1 MPRFIARAASLIF
14 IIGLGLAAGARAQT
28 LPLSPP
34 NTPPL
39 TLEECIARAM
49 RKNFDLQ
56 IQGYSTDI
64 ARESLNIAKADFD
77 PTLTASVTRGVTQA
91 AGVASSLEGTTSTG
105 QRNDNGSARVGVSE
119 RLSQTGGTVGL
130 SANVSRSGT
139 NSSFSTVNPA
149 YRDGVVATVS
159 QPLLKNFGPAATR
172 ANITRNQ
179 LGVGIASLN
188 YKSRVLTV
196 VRDTENAYYN
206 LVSARETLRI
216 RQLSLE
222 LAQKLL
228 DENTAR
234 RSSGVATDLD
244 VLSAEVGVAN
254 ARRAI
259 VQAEQAVRNAE
270 DSLLGLFVP
279 DNFDLRPGEV
289 TFAPYTEPTPSF
301 AISYKLA
308 LDNQPDYY
316 ATQAAVKQLEGDLA
330 AAKRNRLPS
339 LNLDGS
345 LGYDA
350 LDRSYGR
357 VIGSL
362 PNDHGN
368 SWSLG
373 LSYVMPWRMKADVAR
388 YRSTY
393 ASLNAQKA
401 RLAQFEQSLL
411 VQVRAAVRAVEA
423 NIVSVDIAAKATE
436 LSAKQYELQKARF
449 DAGLSTSRL
458 VLQAQDDLESA
469 RLNELTTKVA
479 LRAAVAELHRLE
491 GSSLR
496 RFNINL
502 PE

>member
-1 MPRFIARAASLIF
+1 MPRFNARAALLALVSLF
-14 IIGLGLAAGARAQT
+14 AVSGAQAQS
-28 LPLSPP
+28 LPLAPP

-77 PTLTASVTRGVTQA
+77 PSLTANVLRSVNQA
-91 AGVASSLEGTTSTG
+91 AATTSSLEGTTSTG
-105 QRNDNGSARVGVSE
+105 QRNDQTSARIGVSE
-119 RLSQTGGTVGL
+119 KIPQTGGTV
-130 SANVSRSGT
+130 SVSSNISRNAT
-139 NSSFSTVNPA
+139 NSSFSTLNPSYGNGISA
-149 YRDGVVATVS
+149 SVS
-159 QPLLKNFGPAATR
+159 QPLLKNFGPAPTR
-172 ANITRNQ
+172 ANLERNR

-188 YKSRVLTV
+188 YKSRVLSV

-206 LVSARETLRI
+206 LVAARETLRI

-222 LAQKLL
+222 LAQRLL

-234 RSSGVATDLD
+234 RTSGVATDLD
-244 VLSAEVGVAN
+244 VLTAEVGVAN
-254 ARRAI
+254 ARRATI
-259 VQAEQAVRNAE
+259 QAEQTVRNAE
-270 DSLLGLFVP
+270 DSLLGLFTP
-279 DNFDLRPGEV
+279 DNFDNRPGEV
-289 TFAPYTEPTPSF
+289 TFAPYTEPAPSF
-301 AISYKLA
+301 PISYKMA
-308 LDNQPDYY
+308 LENQPDYF
-316 ATQAAVKQLEGDLA
+316 ASQAAVKQIEIDLA

-339 LNLDGS
+339 LNLDAA
-345 LGYDA
+345 LGYNA
-350 LDRSYGR
+350 LSGSYGS
-357 VIGSL
+357 VVSAL

-368 SWSLG
+368 NWTIG

-411 VQVRAAVRAVEA
+411 VQVRAAIRAVET
-423 NIVSVDIAAKATE
+423 NIASVDIAGKATE

-458 VLQAQDDLESA
+458 VLQAQDDLEAA

-491 GSSLR
+491 GSSLT

-502 PE
+502 P

>member
-1 MPRFIARAASLIF
+1 MPRFNVRAASVLF
-14 IIGLGLAAGARAQT
+14 ASLALAVAASAQS
-28 LPLSPP
+28 LPPAPP
-34 NTPPL
+34 NSAPL

-64 ARESLNIAKADFD
+64 ARETLNIAQADFD
-77 PTLTASVTRGVTQA
+77 PVLTASSTRTLSQA
-91 AGVASSLEGTTSTG
+91 ATVTSTLDG
-105 QRNDNGSARVGVSE
+105 TADVGARSDTTQTRLGVSD
-119 RLSQTGGTVGL
+119 RLPTGAVVGL
-130 SANVSRSGT
+130 SAGLNRRGT
-139 NSSFSTVNPA
+139 NSRNDTLNPNF
-149 YRDGVVATVS
+149 GNTITATVS
-159 QPLLKNFGPAATR
+159 QPLLKNFGSAVNKATVER
-172 ANITRNQ
+172 SK

-196 VRDTENAYYN
+196 IRDTENAYYN

-216 RQLSLE
+216 RLLSLE

-234 RSSGVATDLD
+234 RTSGVATDLD

-254 ARRAI
+254 SRRASI
-259 VQAEQAVRNAE
+259 QAEQAVRNAE
-270 DSLLGLFVP
+270 DALLGLFTP

-289 TFAPYTEPTPSF
+289 TFSPYVEPAPSF
-301 AISYKLA
+301 SISYKLA
-308 LDNQPDYY
+308 LDNQPDYF
-316 ATQAAVKQLEGDLA
+316 ASQSAVKQLEIDLA
-330 AAKRNRLPS
+330 AARRNRLPS
-339 LNLDGS
+339 LNLDAS
-345 LGYDA
+345 LGYTA
-350 LDRSYGR
+350 NDRSYGS
-357 VIGSL
+357 VISAL

-368 SWSLG
+368 NWSLG
-373 LSYVMPWRMKADVAR
+373 LSYTMPWRMKADTAR
-388 YRSTY
+388 YRSTF
-393 ASLNAQKA
+393 ASLNTQKA
-401 RLAQFEQSLL
+401 RLAQFEQTMLI
-411 VQVRAAVRAVEA
+411 QVRSAIRAVET
-423 NIVSVDIAAKATE
+423 NIASVDIAAKATE

-491 GSSLR
+491 GTSLQ

-502 PE
+502 P